1 MTYGCST
8 GGYIGGGYIGY
19 AGYCMTKGG
28 PAGTIIGGPTAT
40 AMGGPAGVII
50 GGPGGGIGG

>member
-8 GGYIGGGYIGY
+8 GGYIGY
-19 AGYCMTKGG
+19 AGCCMTIGG

-40 AMGGPAGVII
+40 ATGGPAGVII
-50 GGPGGGIGG
+50 GAPGGGIGG